1 MKFKDLMDVL
11 SVNVAF
17 EIWDK
22 SDKNGTGVDF
32 YTYMEDL
39 SCHYK
44 YADREI
50 EIIQPLNADNRYKTK
65 LLICLK

>member
-22 SDKNGTGVDF
+22 SDKNGTSIDF
-32 YTYMEDL
+32 YTFMKNV
-39 SCHYK
+39 SCHNK
-44 YADREI
+44 YTDREI
-50 EIIQPLNADNRYKTK
+50 EIIKPLNADNCYKTK

>member
-17 EIWDK
+17 EIC
-22 SDKNGTGVDF
+22 DKNSTSIDF
-32 YTYMEDL
+32 CTFMKDV
-39 SCHYK
+39 SCHNK

-50 EIIQPLNADNRYKTK
+50 EIIKPLNADNRYKTK

>member
-17 EIWDK
+17 EILDK
-22 SDKNGTGVDF
+22 SDKNNTGVDF
-32 YTYMEDL
+32 CTYMEDL
-39 SCHYK
+39 SYHYK

>member
-1 MKFKDLMDVL
+1 MKFKDLMSVL

-22 SDKNGTGVDF
+22 SDNTGIGF
-32 YTYMEDL
+32 NTYMDDL
-39 SCHYK
+39 SYSTK

-50 EIIQPLNADNRYKTK
+50 EIVKPLNADNHYKTK